1 MSEQS
6 ENIYINLVKNPKWDG
21 VESNQPIYVGP
32 PNVEAQQKGKNWT
45 IGVKINGMWYNQ
57 AAFPTKDKDGN
68 KVAGGLTIKLT
79 PSGAGKA
86 TNNSFAKANDGGNN
100 EYTF

>member
-45 IGVKINGMWYNQ
+45 IGAKINGVWYNQ
-57 AAFPTKDKDGN
+57 AAFPTKDKNGN
-68 KVAGGLTIKLT
+68 KVPGGL
-79 PSGAGKA
+79 
-86 TNNSFAKANDGGNN
+86 NN
-100 EYTF
+100 